1 MNLTTLIN
9 PLLQLAPSPFLAGH
23 SESVPD
29 LDLQLVDGLAP
40 SVAHAV
46 EGIAGDAISQSLG
59 AGAGRVHQAIAAGQ
73 SIDEIARQGE
83 HAVQEAIAGIT
94 VIAQECLQDVV
105 GAVTSSSLLGGPLG
119 MLSGP
124 QVALIVEERKI
135 QAHDRLIE
143 LGRELQ
149 LLTADIA
156 AVQVPEAPRS
166 PSDAS
171 AAAPGNTGVP
181 SSAEAPQS
189 VAPEALASPS
199 ADSVAEFSGES
210 AETNSEDVAGAPSP
224 QAAAAVQAARS
235 AMGTPYQ
242 WGGTAPGSG
251 FDCSGLTQWA
261 YAQAGVDIPRTA
273 QEQAVGTP
281 VSKEQLLPGDLVVW
295 DGHVA
300 MVAEDGQMIEAGD
313 PVQLSPIRTEN
324 VGMNFLG
331 FYRPTG

>member
-1 MNLTTLIN
+1 MNLTTLIT
-9 PLLQLAPSPFLAGH
+9 PLLQLVPSPFHAGH

-46 EGIAGDAISQSLG
+46 EGIAGDSISQSLG
-59 AGAGRVHQAIAAGQ
+59 AGAGRVHQAMAAGQ
-73 SIDEIARQGE
+73 SIDEIARHGE
-83 HAVQEAIAGIT
+83 RAVQEAIADIT

-105 GAVTSSSLLGGPLG
+105 GAIASSSLLGGPLSI
-119 MLSGP
+119 LSGP
-124 QVALIVEERKI
+124 QVALIVEEHKI

-149 LLTADIA
+149 RLTADIA
-156 AVQVPEAPRS
+156 SVQVPEAPRS
-166 PSDAS
+166 PSNSS
-171 AAAPGNTGVP
+171 APAPGNTAVSP
-181 SSAEAPQS
+181 SAEAPQS
-189 VAPEALASPS
+189 VAPDALSSPTVN
-199 ADSVAEFSGES
+199 SVAESTEES
-210 AETNSEDVAGAPSP
+210 AETNSEDVSVAPSP

-281 VSKEQLLPGDLVVW
+281 VSQEQLLPGDLVVW